1 MTGYLIND
9 YISSIIPQDIAI
21 NYENE
26 LEDNYILNNSL
37 RTYLQKIK
45 EIDNVYDKWD
55 KYKKITNKY
64 EFINTNIQLDKIKN
78 NYCVLFL

>member
-26 LEDNYILNNSL
+26 LEDNYIF
-37 RTYLQKIK
+37 K
-45 EIDNVYDKWD
+45 
-55 KYKKITNKY
+55 
-64 EFINTNIQLDKIKN
+64 
-78 NYCVLFL
+78 